1 MMRFVNAASLIIEEQ
16 PMSDISRIFNA
27 QRAHKWVVKN
37 STVAERKAKLGR
49 LKQAVLANSDAIRLA
64 LYADLRKP
72 EAESAGEIGSVEN
85 DINDA
90 LEHIDSW
97 MAPVEITPNPVFAG
111 ARARITYEGRGVCL
125 VFGPWNFPF
134 QLLLEPLVPVIAAGN
149 TAILKPNELAPET
162 SRVSARIIREVFDEK
177 EIAVFEGG
185 IELANDLLALP
196 VDHVFFTGS
205 PKVGRVVMGA
215 AARHLASVTLELGG
229 KCPVVLDETTDL
241 AAAAAT
247 IAAARCYNS
256 GQVCLCPDVAWVP
269 TARREALVGHLQ
281 AAVNGALYRDGKLD
295 KSSYGRIVDR
305 RNFDR
310 VKGYLDDALA
320 RGAKIAFGGTTE
332 AEDLTIH
339 PTVLLDV
346 PADARIM
353 HEEVFGPVLSVMTF
367 DAPAQVCA
375 AVQAGGKPLAMY
387 VYSNDEAFVRTIID
401 NTSSGGVTVNGWAMH
416 WIEPQLPFGGVNE
429 SGIGRYHG
437 IHGFRELSH
446 ERSVFVLP

>member
-1 MMRFVNAASLIIEEQ
+1 
-16 PMSDISRIFNA
+16 MSAIDRAFA
-27 QRAHKWVVKN
+27 KQRAHKWIVKN
-37 STVAERKAKLGR
+37 STAAERRTKLQR
-49 LKQAVLANSDAIRLA
+49 LKEAVIANAESIRGA
-64 LYADLRKP
+64 LHADLRKP
-72 EAESAGEIGSVEN
+72 EAEAAGEIGSVEN

-90 LEHIDSW
+90 IEHLESW
-97 MAPVEITPNPVFAG
+97 MAPVEITPAPAFRG
-111 ARARITYEGRGVCL
+111 ARARIVYEARGVCL

-134 QLLLEPLVPVIAAGN
+134 QLLFEPLVPVIAAGN

-162 SRVSARIIREVFDEK
+162 SRVSAAIIRQVFDERDV
-177 EIAVFEGG
+177 AVFEGG
-185 IELANDLLALP
+185 IELANDLLAQP

-205 PKVGRVVMGA
+205 PKVGRIVMAA

-229 KCPVVLDETTDL
+229 KCPVILDATTDV

-247 IAAARCYNS
+247 VAAARCYNA

-269 TARREALVGHLQ
+269 ENMRDTFVARLREAVTTTLYADGRLNK
-281 AAVNGALYRDGKLD
+281 AAF
-295 KSSYGRIVDR
+295 GRIVDR

-310 VKGYLDDALA
+310 VKSYLDDAIT
-320 RGAKIAFGGTTE
+320 RGAKVAFGGVTE

-353 HEEVFGPVLSVMTF
+353 HEEIFGPLLPVMTYRTL
-367 DAPAQVCA
+367 DQVCG

-387 VYSNDEAFVRTIID
+387 VYSNDSAFVDGVLTR
-401 NTSSGGVTVNGWAMH
+401 TSSGGVTVNGWAMH
-416 WIEPQLPFGGVNE
+416 WFEPQLPFGGVNE

-437 IHGFRELSH
+437 IHGFREVSH
-446 ERSVFVLP
+446 ERAVFVQP

>member
-1 MMRFVNAASLIIEEQ
+1 MMSIAQVFA
-16 PMSDISRIFNA
+16 A
-27 QRAHKWVVKN
+27 QRAHKWAVKN
-37 STVAERKAKLGR
+37 STAADRKAKLLR
-49 LKQAVLANSDAIRLA
+49 LKAAVLANAAAIKAALA
-64 LYADLRKP
+64 VDLRKP
-72 EAESAGEIGSVEN
+72 EAEAAGEIGSVEG

-90 LEHIDSW
+90 LEHLDSW
-97 MAPVEITPNPVFAG
+97 MAPVQVTPAPVLQAAG
-111 ARARITYEGRGVCL
+111 ARIVYEARGVCL

-134 QLLLEPLVPVIAAGN
+134 QLLLEPLVPAIAAGN

-162 SRVSARIIREVFDEK
+162 SRVSARIIREVFDEN
-177 EIAVFEGG
+177 EVAVFEGG
-185 IELANDLLALP
+185 IDVANELLALP

-205 PKVGRVVMGA
+205 PKVGRVVMAA

-229 KCPVVLDETTDL
+229 KCPVVLDDTTDV

-269 TARREALVGHLQ
+269 AGKRDALVEQLRQSVQ
-281 AAVNGALYRDGKLD
+281 AALYKDGKLD
-295 KSSYGRIVDR
+295 KNSFGRMVDR

-310 VKGYLDDALA
+310 VKGYLDDAIA
-320 RGAKIAFGGTTE
+320 RGAKVAFGGTTE

-339 PTVLLDV
+339 PTVLVDV
-346 PADARIM
+346 PPDARIM
-353 HEEVFGPVLSVMTF
+353 HEEIFGPILPVVGYDTAA
-367 DAPAQVCA
+367 DVCA

-387 VYSNDEAFVRTIID
+387 VYSNNPAFVDTILN

-416 WIEPQLPFGGVNE
+416 WFEPQLPFGGVNE

-446 ERSVFVLP
+446 ERSVFVQS

>member
-1 MMRFVNAASLIIEEQ
+1 
-16 PMSDISRIFNA
+16 MSDIDAVFAA
-27 QRAHKWVVKN
+27 QRAHKWKVKN
-37 STVAERKAKLGR
+37 SSAADRKAKLVR
-49 LKQAVLANSDAIRLA
+49 LKEAVLQNAAAIRAA
-64 LYADLRKP
+64 LKADLRKP
-72 EAESAGEIGSVEN
+72 DVEAAGEIGSVEN

-90 LEHIDSW
+90 LAHLESW
-97 MAPVEITPNPVFAG
+97 MAPIEVAPQPVFTG
-111 ARARITYEGRGVCL
+111 AKARIVYEGRGVCL

-134 QLLLEPLVPVIAAGN
+134 QLLFEPLVPIIAAGN
-149 TAILKPNELAPET
+149 TAILKPNELTPAT
-162 SRVSARIIREVFDEK
+162 SRVCADIIRRTFDAN

-185 IELANDLLALP
+185 IELANTLLALP

-205 PKVGRVVMGA
+205 PKVGRTVMQA

-229 KCPVVLDETTDL
+229 KCPVILDETADL

-269 TARREALVGHLQ
+269 ASKRDEFVAHLK
-281 AAVNGALYRDGKLD
+281 AAVNAAFYRDGTLD
-295 KSSYGRIVDR
+295 KASYGRMVDR

-310 VKGYLDDALA
+310 VKGYLDDAKA
-320 RGAKIAFGGTTE
+320 RGATVAFGGMSE
-332 AEDLTIH
+332 LEDLTIH

-346 PADARIM
+346 PAEAAILR
-353 HEEVFGPVLSVMTF
+353 EEIFGPLLPVVGYRLPAEVL
-367 DAPAQVCA
+367 A

-387 VYSNDEAFVRTIID
+387 IYTNEPKFADLIIS

-416 WIEPQLPFGGVNE
+416 WFEPQLPFGGVNE
-429 SGIGRYHG
+429 SGMGRYHG

-446 ERSVFVLP
+446 ERSVFLQA